1 MAKIEWNE
9 DAIKDLAKL
18 DKPVAQRILK
28 KIDWLSDNFEKVTP
42 EPLIG
47 QFKGTFKLRVGDWRV
62 VYTIESY
69 TLVIQF
75 IGHRRD
81 IYSIS

>member
-9 DAIKDLAKL
+9 AAIKDLANL

-28 KIDWLSDNFEKVTP
+28 KIDWLSDNFEKVIP
-42 EPLIG
+42 EPLIA
-47 QFKGTFKLRVGDWRV
+47 QFKGTYKLRIGDWRV
-62 VYTIESY
+62 VYTIEGQ

-81 IYSIS
+81 IYRI

>member
-1 MAKIEWNE
+1 LANIEWNE
-9 DAIKDLAKL
+9 DAVKDLAKL

-28 KIDWLSDNFEKVTP
+28 KINWLSGNFEKVTP

-47 QFKGTFKLRVGDWRV
+47 EFKGTFKLRIGDWRV
-62 VYTIESY
+62 IYTIENY

-75 IGHRRD
+75 IGHRRN
-81 IYSIS
+81 IYNIL